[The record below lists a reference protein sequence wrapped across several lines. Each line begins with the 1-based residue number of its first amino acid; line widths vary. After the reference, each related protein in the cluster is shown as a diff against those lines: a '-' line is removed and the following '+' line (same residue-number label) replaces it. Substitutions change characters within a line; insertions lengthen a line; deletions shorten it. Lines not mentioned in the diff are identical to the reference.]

1 LYFSTDA
8 MTGHEYVNFH
18 LNFRG
23 DQDQNLPKLLN
34 AILVENAHRETV
46 GTGIDEKIALV
57 VGPLYVFEDS
67 LYQDVTNSIVV
78 TGSGGTTVSAPSGK
92 N

>member
-1 LYFSTDA
+1 
-8 MTGHEYVNFH
+8 MNFH
-18 LNFRG
+18 LNFKG

-67 LYQDVTNSIVV
+67 LYQDQTNSMVV
-78 TGSGGTTVSAPSGK
+78 TGSGTTLSTPSGMS
-92 N
+92 NLSHPIVPHVMF